1 MENMSWRVKSRIRPM
16 RRADR
21 TLSRTV
27 TLRRDDDKPF
37 KVLSAETK
45 PRKWGD
51 VKIVERPLGGWQ
63 VVVENID
70 PDAVRQFSKKP
81 YLEVKTDLP
90 DVEMLCVPLR
100 VEK

>member
-1 MENMSWRVKSRIRPM
+1 MP
-16 RRADR
+16 RADR

-27 TLRRDDDKPF
+27 TLRRDDGKPF

-51 VKIVERPLGGWQ
+51 VKISERPLGGWQ
-63 VVVENID
+63 VVVESID

-81 YLEVKTDLP
+81 YLEIGTDLSSGEN
-90 DVEMLCVPLR
+90 VNVPLI
-100 VEK
+100 VEKGHEDKPT